1 MVEPSEG
8 VGRIMRLEK
17 DTPTRVTVSIF
28 DQEYVVRSREE
39 AEYVRMLSEIV
50 DQRMREIK
58 HKSPHLSTVKVAVL
72 TALNLAHE
80 LMKVQEDYEG
90 LVNLIEEAKRR

>member
-1 MVEPSEG
+1 
-8 VGRIMRLEK
+8 MRGWPHHEAGK

-28 DQEYVVRSREE
+28 DQEYVVRSRKKLNMC
-39 AEYVRMLSEIV
+39 ACYQNLW
-50 DQRMREIK
+50 IK
-58 HKSPHLSTVKVAVL
+58 ECERLHKSPHLSTVKVAVL